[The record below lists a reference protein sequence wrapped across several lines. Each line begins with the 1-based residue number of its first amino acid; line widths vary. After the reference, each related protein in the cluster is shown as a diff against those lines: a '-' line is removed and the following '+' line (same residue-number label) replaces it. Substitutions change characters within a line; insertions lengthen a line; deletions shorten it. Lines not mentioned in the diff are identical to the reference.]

1 MNDLM
6 RQIHGRKV
14 ERRKQLVALPVGEK
28 LHMLEEMMASM
39 RSISASRPPKPVN
52 VVHRSTSV

>member
-39 RSISASRPPKPVN
+39 RSISASRPP
-52 VVHRSTSV
+52 SL